1 MGDDP
6 VTVGK
11 WHVHPM
17 AGIDGCSHAKPSS
30 QLKRRRL
37 TVSTVALK
45 DVTKVWPDGTV
56 AVDRVSLDVE
66 DGEFMVLLGPSGCGK
81 STVLRMIAGLEDPSA
96 GAILLNGEPVMDLAP
111 RDRRIAMVFQDFA
124 LYPHMTV
131 GDNIGFPLKLSGI
144 EPGPRGERI
153 GDVASALGIGDVLA
167 RKPGQLSGGQRQR
180 VAMGRAI
187 VRRPGLFLMDE
198 PLSNLDSGL
207 RAELRAEI
215 TGLTRELG
223 VTTMYVTHDQAEA
236 LTMADR
242 VAIMRK
248 GVLQDLGTPTEVYGR
263 PATLYVAAFLGA
275 PRMNLLEASVYVH
288 LDRYIALNLGEQALY
303 LPWND
308 IRARA
313 ISHYHGERIVVGMR
327 AEALTPVAPDTP
339 GDVLQGRIRYLEHH
353 GHESLAFLDIGATAV
368 VVDELGKAVTEA
380 DSETGVVRRIGG
392 ALQRLTGR
400 TDKAVL
406 VREEAEKASV
416 LSDPGRHHR
425 RPAELAV
432 RLAPYPAVS
441 PGHPLAISVRM
452 DALHFFDE
460 RGDRIDVGWR

>member
-1 MGDDP
+1 MS
-6 VTVGK
+6 TVG
-11 WHVHPM
+11 
-17 AGIDGCSHAKPSS
+17 I
-30 QLKRRRL
+30 
-37 TVSTVALK
+37 K
-45 DVTKVWPDGTV
+45 DVSKVWLDGST
-56 AVDRVSLDVE
+56 AVDRVSLDVN

-81 STVLRMIAGLEDPSA
+81 STILRMIAGLEDPTS
-96 GAILLNGEPVMDLAP
+96 GDILLNGENVNELAP
-111 RDRRIAMVFQDFA
+111 RDRSIAMVFQDFA

-131 GDNIGFPLKLSGI
+131 GENIGFPLRLSGVDNDQ
-144 EPGPRGERI
+144 RGERV
-153 GDVASALGIGDVLA
+153 GDVASALGIGDVLGRRPA
-167 RKPGQLSGGQRQR
+167 QLSGGQRQR

-242 VAIMRK
+242 VAILRK

-263 PATLYVAAFLGA
+263 PATLYVAAFLGS

-313 ISHYHGERIVVGMR
+313 VAHYHGERIVVGMR
-327 AEALTPVAPDTP
+327 AEALTPVAPDAP

-368 VVDELGKAVTEA
+368 MVDEMGGAVQ
-380 DSETGVVRRIGG
+380 DPDTGDGTLRRIGG
-392 ALQRLTGR
+392 AVKRLTGR
-400 TDKAVL
+400 DRAAGDEVARRDARPT
-406 VREEAEKASV
+406 SV

-432 RLAPYPAVS
+432 RLAPYPAVT
-441 PGHPLAISVRM
+441 PGHPLAVSVRM
-452 DALHFFDE
+452 DALHFFDD
-460 RGDRIDVGWR
+460 RGDRIDVGWRK

>member
-1 MGDDP
+1 VA
-6 VTVGK
+6 VT
-11 WHVHPM
+11 
-17 AGIDGCSHAKPSS
+17 
-30 QLKRRRL
+30 
-37 TVSTVALK
+37 TVALK
-45 DVTKVWPDGTV
+45 DVTKVFKDGTV
-56 AVDRVSLDVE
+56 AVDSINLDVN

-81 STVLRMIAGLEDPSA
+81 STVLRMIAGLEDPTQ
-96 GAILLNGEPVMDLAP
+96 GAVLLDGELANDLSP

-131 GDNIGFPLKLSGI
+131 GDNIAFPLRLAGV
-144 EPGPRGERI
+144 EPGPRGERVS
-153 GDVASALGIGDVLA
+153 DVASALGIGDVLS
-167 RKPGQLSGGQRQR
+167 RRPSQLSGGQRQR

-215 TGLTRELG
+215 SGLTRELG
-223 VTTMYVTHDQAEA
+223 VTTIYVTHDQAEA

-242 VAIMRK
+242 VAIMRR
-248 GVLQDLGTPTEVYGR
+248 GVLQDVGTPTQVYGR
-263 PATLYVAAFLGA
+263 PATLYVAAFLGS

-288 LDRYIALNLGEQALY
+288 LDRYVTLTLGEQALY

-308 IRARA
+308 IRTRA
-313 ISHYHGERIVVGMR
+313 VAHYHGERIVVGMR
-327 AEALTPVAPDTP
+327 AEALTPVAPESP
-339 GDVLQGRIRYLEHH
+339 GDVLHGRIRYLEHH

-368 VVDELGKAVTEA
+368 VVDEMASRGDPGDGGQRGLRRLGQVM
-380 DSETGVVRRIGG
+380 
-392 ALQRLTGR
+392 QRLAGR
-400 TDKAVL
+400 PGDAPEPAVG
-406 VREEAEKASV
+406 RASTSV
-416 LSDPGRHHR
+416 LPDPGRHHR

-441 PGHPLAISVRM
+441 AGHPLSVRVRM

>member
-1 MGDDP
+1 LE
-6 VTVGK
+6 VTV
-11 WHVHPM
+11 
-17 AGIDGCSHAKPSS
+17 
-30 QLKRRRL
+30 
-37 TVSTVALK
+37 TTVALK
-45 DVTKVWPDGTV
+45 DVTKVFPDGTV
-56 AVDRVSLDVE
+56 AVDNLSLDVA

-81 STVLRMIAGLEDPSA
+81 STVLRMVAGLEDPTA
-96 GAILLNGEPVMDLAP
+96 GAIMLDGSLANQLAP

-131 GDNIGFPLKLSGI
+131 SDNIGFPLRLSGVDSH
-144 EPGPRGERI
+144 PRSERVA
-153 GDVASALGIGDVLA
+153 DVASALGIGDVLA
-167 RKPGQLSGGQRQR
+167 RKPSQLSGGQRQR

-215 TGLTRELG
+215 SGLVHELG
-223 VTTMYVTHDQAEA
+223 VSTIYVTHDQAEA

-248 GVLQDLGTPTEVYGR
+248 GVLQDVGTPTEVYGK
-263 PATLYVAAFLGA
+263 PATLYVAAFLGS

-288 LDRYIALNLGEQALY
+288 LDRYVQLNFGEQSLY
-303 LPWND
+303 LPWDD

-313 ISHYHGERIVVGMR
+313 VAHYHGERIAVGVR

-353 GHESLAFLDIGATAV
+353 GHESLAFVDIGAMAV
-368 VVDELGKAVTEA
+368 VIDELGGAP
-380 DSETGVVRRIGG
+380 SEVDANGRRGLRRFGHVLNRLSGRQPQREQGNTVV
-392 ALQRLTGR
+392 
-400 TDKAVL
+400 
-406 VREEAEKASV
+406 AERASI
-416 LSDPGRHHR
+416 LSDGRHHR

-432 RLAPYPAVS
+432 RLAPYPKVTS
-441 PGHPLAISVRM
+441 GHPLAVAVRM
-452 DALHFFDE
+452 EALHFFDD
-460 RGDRIDVGWR
+460 RGDRIDIGRR

>member
-1 MGDDP
+1 
-6 VTVGK
+6 
-11 WHVHPM
+11 
-17 AGIDGCSHAKPSS
+17 
-30 QLKRRRL
+30 L
-37 TVSTVALK
+37 TVSTVSLK
-45 DVTKVWPDGTV
+45 DVTKIWPDGTT
-56 AVDRVSLDVE
+56 AVDKISLDVT

-81 STVLRMIAGLEDPSA
+81 STVLRMIAGLEDPTS
-96 GAILLNGEPVMDLAP
+96 GDILLNGEPVLDLAP
-111 RDRRIAMVFQDFA
+111 RDRKIAMVFQDFA
-124 LYPHMTV
+124 LYPHMSV
-131 GDNIGFPLKLSGI
+131 GENIGFPLKLSGLDA
-144 EPGPRGERI
+144 EPRGERV
-153 GDVASALGIGDVLA
+153 GDVASALGIGDVLG
-167 RKPGQLSGGQRQR
+167 RKPSQLSGGQRQR

-223 VTTMYVTHDQAEA
+223 VTTLYVTHDQAEA

-242 VAIMRK
+242 VAILRK

-303 LPWND
+303 LPWTD

-313 ISHYHGERIVVGMR
+313 VAHYHGERIVVGMR

-353 GHESLAFLDIGATAV
+353 GHESLAFLDIGATAI
-368 VVDELGKAVTEA
+368 VVDEMGGAVPEQNGDGGA
-380 DSETGVVRRIGG
+380 LRRFGG
-392 ALQRLTGR
+392 ALQRLAGR
-400 TDKAVL
+400 GERTNGHRPDD
-406 VREEAEKASV
+406 RDPEQTSV

>member
-1 MGDDP
+1 M
-6 VTVGK
+6 
-11 WHVHPM
+11 
-17 AGIDGCSHAKPSS
+17 
-30 QLKRRRL
+30 
-37 TVSTVALK
+37 STVLLK
-45 DVTKVWPDGTV
+45 DVTKIWPDGTV
-56 AVDRVSLDVE
+56 AVNHVSLDVD
-66 DGEFMVLLGPSGCGK
+66 DGEFLVLLGPSGCGK
-81 STVLRMIAGLEDPSA
+81 STILRMIAGLEDPSE
-96 GAILLNGEPVMDLAP
+96 GDILLNGDPVLELAP
-111 RDRRIAMVFQDFA
+111 RDRSIAMVFQDFA

-131 GDNIGFPLKLSGI
+131 NDNIGFPLRLSGM
-144 EPGPRGERI
+144 EPGNRLERV
-153 GDVASALGIGDVLA
+153 GDVASALGIGDVLN
-167 RKPGQLSGGQRQR
+167 RKPSQLSGGQRQR

-248 GVLQDLGTPTEVYGR
+248 GVLQDVGTPTEVYGR
-263 PATLYVAAFLGA
+263 PATLYVAAFLGS

-288 LDRYIALNLGEQALY
+288 LDQYVALNFGEQALY

-313 ISHYHGERIVVGMR
+313 VAHYHGERIVVGMR
-327 AEALTPVAPDTP
+327 AEALTPVAPEVQ
-339 GDVLQGRIRYLEHH
+339 GDVLRGRIRYLEHH
-353 GHESLAFLDIGATAV
+353 GHESLAYLDIGATAI
-368 VVDELGKAVTEA
+368 VVDEMGTGKPDPEPNGAF
-380 DSETGVVRRIGG
+380 RRFGG
-392 ALQRLTGR
+392 ALQKLTGR
-400 TDKAVL
+400 TANGSATAVQT
-406 VREEAEKASV
+406 REDRTSV
-416 LSDPGRHHR
+416 LDPGRHHR

-441 PGHPLAISVRM
+441 PGHPLSVAVRM
-452 DALHFFDE
+452 DMLHFFDE

>member
-1 MGDDP
+1 M
-6 VTVGK
+6 
-11 WHVHPM
+11 
-17 AGIDGCSHAKPSS
+17 
-30 QLKRRRL
+30 
-37 TVSTVALK
+37 STVALK
-45 DVTKVWPDGTV
+45 DVTKTWPDGTV

-96 GAILLNGEPVMDLAP
+96 GAILLNGEPVMELAP

-131 GDNIGFPLKLSGI
+131 GDNIGFPLKLSGV

-353 GHESLAFLDIGATAV
+353 GHESLAFLDIGASAV
-368 VVDELGKAVTEA
+368 VVDELGKAVT
-380 DSETGVVRRIGG
+380 DTDTETGALRRIGG
-392 ALQRLTGR
+392 ALQRLAKR
-400 TDKAVL
+400 PDKAASE
-406 VREEAEKASV
+406 REGPEKTSV

-460 RGDRIDVGWR
+460 RGDRIDIGWR